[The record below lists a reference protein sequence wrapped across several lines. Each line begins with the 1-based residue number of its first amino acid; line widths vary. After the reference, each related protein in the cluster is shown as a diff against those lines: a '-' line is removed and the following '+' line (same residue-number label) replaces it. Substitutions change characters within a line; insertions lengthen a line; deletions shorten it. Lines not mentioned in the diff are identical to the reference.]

1 MNTTLF
7 ARLSTLLLIV
17 ASLFAMPVAATFAAE
32 AAPAQPTSG
41 AVVSNQ
47 IENQLDTLSEKL
59 KTLARPIA
67 GFAFL
72 LIALSFILAPAFK
85 EWAMEN
91 KRTMSTVIF
100 GIVLIGFSGE
110 LVALFFE

>member
-1 MNTTLF
+1 MEMNPYEHHLDCPPVRPAVDRRLAVRYAGGF
-7 ARLSTLLLIV
+7 DLCGGGRARGADQWRRRV
-17 ASLFAMPVAATFAAE
+17 QPDREPARCPVGE
-32 AAPAQPTSG
+32 A
-41 AVVSNQ
+41 
-47 IENQLDTLSEKL
+47 D
-59 KTLARPIA
+59 
-67 GFAFL
+67 
-72 LIALSFILAPAFK
+72 ALSFILAPAFK